1 MYTAADPHDGRAAS
15 THSPSMID
23 IGKIQR
29 LQVIDRVDFGLYLN
43 AGDEGRILLP
53 NRDVPPDCK
62 VGQWLDVF
70 VYLDSE
76 DRIIATT
83 ATPPIQVGQC
93 AWLEVVQINDIGAFV
108 DWGLPKNLFVPYAEQ
123 RWRMHVGR
131 SYVVAAFVDN
141 TGRIAAST
149 KLRRHLGEP
158 PSAWEVGQEVD
169 LLVASHT
176 DLGYEVVVE
185 DTCLGLIFD
194 GDALKPLRLG
204 QRLRGTIKT
213 IRPDGKIDLALQ
225 RHDKAAKRELADE
238 ILQRLKDQGGSLDLT
253 DKSTPEAVYA
263 AFGVSKKV
271 YKKALG
277 GLFKLKKIVIEPDR
291 IRLP

>member
-62 VGQWLDVF
+62 
-70 VYLDSE
+70 
-76 DRIIATT
+76 
-83 ATPPIQVGQC
+83 VGQC